1 MEMANWTSGILTNR
15 GRDLQLKVEAG
26 EKLKMTRF
34 KLGDGMEA
42 TAEVADLNDL
52 MGAKIAF
59 GITGIERL
67 GTLCKFTGV
76 VTSTSVSA
84 GFRAREWGLFAE
96 DPDLGEILYMIALD
110 DRPDY
115 IAAQDAVLNSTI
127 TYALN
132 VDISQASKIEPVIDP
147 QGLVTTEILEKAAGL
162 VKRNTGY
169 SLNDKAFDIQL
180 SAHPSWRLVCTK
192 AGTTSGVLL
201 NLHGAKL
208 GDTYT
213 DGTAEWTVKDAYEA
227 AVDAHNK
234 ASDAHADIRRILDD
248 KAPIE
253 SPALTGTPTAPTASA
268 GTRSDQIATTNFVA
282 AAITALVNSSPAALD
297 TLQELA
303 KAIGNDPNFAT
314 TILNKLSEKVSKS
327 GDTMSGDLNLS
338 KALNLTGGVTSA
350 GFWAGQKDTGDPI
363 SAQDANLVIGSWFGI
378 AFRDMCNN
386 QVSCGIDARTGN
398 YLTNGKVIAKGGIE
412 GRLIGKAD
420 SAGHSDTSGRADNAN
435 MLGGQS
441 LSDILGKIN
450 AQNTGGIVA
459 SSITQ
464 NGWVRF
470 ANGLIVQWGTIDG
483 LSSVNKVYAFPI
495 EFPTQAFTVMG
506 ASISYEYGVALRTFS
521 RAQFTASWWP
531 DEFGSTPQNG
541 HLVQFIAIGH

>member
-1 MEMANWTSGILTNR
+1 MDGYVGIAVRT
-15 GRDLQLKVEAG
+15 
-26 EKLKMTRF
+26 
-34 KLGDGMEA
+34 
-42 TAEVADLNDL
+42 VADRIRAVLSEEYVPWGTSIVGGKVDWNTL
-52 MGAKIAF
+52 TEECCYKIQGCEMSDACHAPVGEYAF
-59 GITGIERL
+59 GMLVVHRL
-67 GTLCKFTGV
+67 K
-76 VTSTSVSA
+76 
-84 GFRAREWGLFAE
+84 
-96 DPDLGEILYMIALD
+96 
-110 DRPDY
+110 
-115 IAAQDAVLNSTI
+115 
-127 TYALN
+127 
-132 VDISQASKIEPVIDP
+132 
-147 QGLVTTEILEKAAGL
+147 QGAD
-162 VKRNTGY
+162 
-169 SLNDKAFDIQL
+169 NDNRTVQEY
-180 SAHPSWRLVCTK
+180 HP
-192 AGTTSGVLL
+192 
-201 NLHGAKL
+201 H
-208 GDTYT
+208 
-213 DGTAEWTVKDAYEA
+213 
-227 AVDAHNK
+227 
-234 ASDAHADIRRILDD
+234 
-248 KAPIE
+248 
-253 SPALTGTPTAPTASA
+253 
-268 GTRSDQIATTNFVA
+268 
-282 AAITALVNSSPAALD
+282 ITAGAVHIRMRNQAGWTPWCKYDSKKSIDDALKD
-297 TLQELA
+297 
-303 KAIGNDPNFAT
+303 
-314 TILNKLSEKVSKS
+314 KVSKS
-327 GDTMSGDLNLS
+327 GDIMSGDLNLG
-338 KALNLTGGVTSA
+338 KALRFTGGVTSA
-350 GFWAGQKDTGDPI
+350 GIWPGQKDTGDPI

-531 DEFGSTPQNG
+531 DELDTPQNG
-541 HLVQFIAIGH
+541 HPVQFIAIGH

>member
-1 MEMANWTSGILTNR
+1 MANWTSGILTNR